1 MPALVST
8 GWLAAQVHAPDLVVV
23 DASVDKIATPGGGYT
38 WDAARSAFERDGHV
52 AGARFADLVRDF
64 SEPDASFPFTKPRID
79 RMASAVGALG
89 NLERDSDC
97 PLRSREW
104 VWPRGYGG
112 CSELSGMMAPP
123 FSMAV

>member
-79 RMASAVGALG
+79 RMASAVARWGISNGTRIVLYDRANG
-89 NLERDSDC
+89 
-97 PLRSREW
+97 
-104 VWPRGYGG
+104 
-112 CSELSGMMAPP
+112 SGRAAMVVAQS
-123 FSMAV
+123 FRA